1 MPRVSAKNREIL
13 GLLKVIW
20 LYLAYC
26 PDGKSTMTGE
36 SIVIFFFGGGSP
48 LSKSKKYHGKMGSS
62 PETAILRA
70 NIGVS

>member
-36 SIVIFFFGGGSP
+36 SIVIFFFGGGEP
-48 LSKSKKYHGKMGSS
+48 LKQIQEISW
-62 PETAILRA
+62 E
-70 NIGVS
+70 NGV